1 MSASR
6 FNRGA
11 VSPDT
16 SKGIA
21 VSLSVIVITHNEED
35 MIERCLASVAWADEV
50 VVLDSGSTDR
60 TVALCQQSGARVV
73 ETNWPGFGP
82 QKNRALDHATG
93 TWVLSLDADE
103 YLPQEAQAEIRA
115 VLASE
120 PRADAFRMP
129 RLSSYCGRFMR
140 HGGWYPDYVT
150 RLFRRGGARFSD
162 DLVHER
168 LLVSGLVETLR
179 EPLCHETYRDL
190 EEVLR
195 KVDNYSS
202 AGAAMAARNGRRGGV
217 AQALAHGLWSFVR
230 TYFVKGGLLDGV
242 EGLMLA
248 ISNAETSYYKYVKL
262 RLLQK
267 QGDRAGE
274 LSGK

>member
-1 MSASR
+1 M
-6 FNRGA
+6 
-11 VSPDT
+11 
-16 SKGIA
+16 
-21 VSLSVIVITHNEED
+21 SLSVIVITHNEED

-50 VVLDSGSTDR
+50 IVLDSGSTDR
-60 TVALCQQSGARVV
+60 TVALCQQAGARVMV
-73 ETNWPGFGP
+73 VDWPGFGP

-103 YLPQEAQAEIRA
+103 YLTQEAQAEIQA

-120 PRADAFRMP
+120 PRADAFQMP

-140 HGGWYPDYVT
+140 HGGWYPDYTT

-168 LLVSGLVETLR
+168 LLVSVPIETLR
-179 EPLCHETYRDL
+179 EPFRHETYRDL

-195 KVDNYSS
+195 KVDHYSS

-230 TYFVKGGLLDGV
+230 TYFIKGGWLDGA

-248 ISNAETSYYKYVKL
+248 LSNAETSYYKYVKL
-262 RLLQK
+262 WLLLK
-267 QGDRAGE
+267 QRDRVGE
-274 LSGK
+274 SSGRPGP

>member
-1 MSASR
+1 M
-6 FNRGA
+6 
-11 VSPDT
+11 
-16 SKGIA
+16 
-21 VSLSVIVITHNEED
+21 SLSIVVITHNEED

-50 VVLDSGSTDR
+50 IVLDSGSTDH
-60 TVALCQQSGARVV
+60 TVALCRQSGARVM
-73 ETNWPGFGP
+73 ETDWPGFGP
-82 QKNRALDHATG
+82 QKNRALNYATG

-103 YLPQEAQAEIRA
+103 YLTQEAQTEIQA

-120 PRADAFRMP
+120 PEADAFRMP
-129 RLSSYCGRFMR
+129 RLSRYCGRFMY

-150 RLFRRGGARFSD
+150 RLFRRGRARFSD

-168 LLVSGLVETLR
+168 LLVSGPVATLR

-195 KVDNYSS
+195 KVDSYSS
-202 AGAAMAARNGRRGGV
+202 AGAAMAARGGQRGGV

-230 TYFVKGGLLDGV
+230 TYFVRRGLLDGT

-248 ISNAETSYYKYVKL
+248 ISNAETTYYKYMKL
-262 RLLQK
+262 WLLQK
-267 QGDRAGE
+267 QRDRVGE
-274 LSGK
+274 SSRK

>member
-1 MSASR
+1 
-6 FNRGA
+6 
-11 VSPDT
+11 
-16 SKGIA
+16 
-21 VSLSVIVITHNEED
+21 

-60 TVALCQQSGARVV
+60 TVALCRQSGARVV
-73 ETNWPGFGP
+73 ETDWPGFGP
-82 QKNRALDHATG
+82 QKNRALDQVTG

-103 YLPQEAQAEIRA
+103 YLPQEARTEIRA
-115 VLASE
+115 VLASVPE
-120 PRADAFRMP
+120 ADAFRMP

-150 RLFRRGGARFSD
+150 RLFRRGRARFSD

-168 LLVSGLVETLR
+168 LLVSGPIETLR
-179 EPLCHETYRDL
+179 WPLRHETYRDL

-195 KVDNYSS
+195 KVGDYSS
-202 AGAAMAARNGRRGGV
+202 AGAAMAARGGQRGGV
-217 AQALAHGLWSFVR
+217 ARALAHGLWSFVR
-230 TYFVKGGLLDGV
+230 TYFVKGGVLDGA

-262 RLLQK
+262 WLLQK